1 MSGTLIFWVAA
12 TALTVGV
19 GGLLFAFSSLAT
31 RKAATAGSE
40 DPSMAV
46 YRRQL
51 EELDELANRGLL
63 PEGEQRAARAEA
75 GRRLISAADRGAKPE
90 TAGGKVSRLALAAGS
105 VAAAAGA
112 IVLYLML
119 GSPGMTDQPFKT
131 RLKSW
136 MSSDLEFLPPQE
148 LAAVLRQVVAKR
160 PQDIQGL
167 SYLGKVELS
176 AGESADAART
186 FARARRLEPN
196 NLELVSLEAQA
207 LLTESEDKV
216 TPEVDAALKR
226 VLALSPKDPMAR
238 YYLAKAQMDAG
249 KTEEGLKAWR
259 ALADEMPPGDER
271 KLQLEQEIAQ
281 ASGKT
286 SLADTVA
293 KADAPAQQ
301 AFIKAMVSR
310 LAGRLKD
317 KPDDPEGWA
326 RLIRAY
332 GVLGDKEEQQRALAS
347 ARKVYAQRPGMMLEI
362 EKAATSAPQ

>member
-12 TALTVGV
+12 AALTVGL
-19 GGLLFAFSSLAT
+19 GALLFAFSALAA
-31 RKAATAGSE
+31 RKALSAGPE

-51 EELDELANRGLL
+51 EELDELAGRGLL
-63 PEGEQRAARAEA
+63 PEAEQRAARAEA

-90 TAGGKVSRLALAAGS
+90 TAGGKVSRVALLAGGI
-105 VAAAAGA
+105 AAAAGA
-112 IVLYLML
+112 IALYLVL
-119 GSPGMTDQPFKT
+119 GSPGVADQPFKT
-131 RLKSW
+131 RVKGW

-167 SYLGKVELS
+167 TYLGKAEIA
-176 AGESADAART
+176 AGESANAART
-186 FARARRLEPN
+186 FGHARRLEPN
-196 NLELVSLEAQA
+196 NLELVALEAQA

-216 TPEVDAALKR
+216 TPEVEAALKR
-226 VLALSPKDPMAR
+226 VLALSPQDPMAR
-238 YYLAKAQMDAG
+238 YYLAKAAVDAG
-249 KTEEGLKAWR
+249 RTEEGIKGWR
-259 ALADEMPPGDER
+259 ALADELPVGDER
-271 KLQLEQEIAQ
+271 RLQLEQQIAQ

-286 SLADTVA
+286 SLAETVA
-293 KADAPAQQ
+293 KSEAPAQQ

-310 LAGRLKD
+310 LAGRLKE

-362 EKAATSAPQ
+362 EKSAEAPQ